1 MQEETFR
8 TNLTPSSKN
17 TLIDYDSTI
26 VLFGSCFSE
35 NIGAKLKYFGFDS
48 LTNPY
53 GILFNPVAINRAIK
67 ECINGKRY
75 TKEDLF
81 FHNEQYH
88 SYNLHSDFS
97 NSNADLVLEKINST
111 IATTQ
116 KKLKQAS
123 HIIIT
128 LGTASV
134 YEHLEEKTIVA
145 NCHKVPQK
153 TFSKHLLSVTDI
165 SNELKEITQN
175 IQTLNNSVQIMF
187 TVSPIR
193 HLKDGLIENSR
204 SKANLIAAVHNS
216 LESNSHYFPSYE
228 IMNDDLRDYRFYE
241 HDMIHPNKTAINYI
255 WNFFKKEWLSGKTD
269 NIIKEVDSIQKGKS
283 HKAFNPES
291 KSHKLFL
298 DKLSLKEENLKKKF
312 NIQL

>member
-17 TLIDYDSTI
+17 NLIDYDSTI

-35 NIGAKLKYFGFDS
+35 NIGTKLKYFGFDS

-216 LESNSHYFPSYE
+216 LESNSYYFPSYE